1 MQKLKKINNYGL
13 LVDLDGTIIQ
23 NDEFISTR
31 VKKSIKKLSNN
42 MPVSIVTGRG
52 PQDVLKF
59 SKQLDLFGPQYC
71 ENGTSVVDAMSK
83 KILDVS
89 LISDEISSEI
99 IKGFM
104 NSNMEYLVVSNGIT
118 YINPNNI
125 LKNVSSLV
133 LSSKKQVELNKFVKK
148 FNNFISEYHLEFS
161 TDENGNKFINIHNN
175 SLGKAKAYNH
185 FKKFYKLSS
194 DNIFFIGDGLNDL
207 SIILKCKNSISMGNA
222 EEEIKSKSKF
232 ITDSVYEDGVSTAI
246 ENIILPLIKA

>member
-13 LVDLDGTIIQ
+13 LIDLDGTIIQ

-71 ENGTSVVDAMSK
+71 ENGTSVVDAISK

-99 IKGFM
+99 IK
-104 NSNMEYLVVSNGIT
+104 
-118 YINPNNI
+118 
-125 LKNVSSLV
+125 
-133 LSSKKQVELNKFVKK
+133 
-148 FNNFISEYHLEFS
+148 
-161 TDENGNKFINIHNN
+161 
-175 SLGKAKAYNH
+175 
-185 FKKFYKLSS
+185 
-194 DNIFFIGDGLNDL
+194 
-207 SIILKCKNSISMGNA
+207 
-222 EEEIKSKSKF
+222 
-232 ITDSVYEDGVSTAI
+232 
-246 ENIILPLIKA
+246 